1 MSIPKDLDVYQGYL
15 AEDENGLQNLGLS
28 PDTIER
34 VIRFRALYTYWCRFP
49 SKSVKEMVEWD
60 MQYYKVKESQAYDD
74 MHCIKI
80 IMGNL
85 QESSKK
91 FHRWR
96 LNQMIEEDRLAAKRA
111 GDHRAV
117 ASMQKNY
124 IKNNLTDKEDTPD
137 LAFDKIIPPVPE
149 LSTDPSTVTGK
160 KMPKLRL
167 EIAKLNKKF
176 GYEAEFAEY
185 EEIKDKEE

>member
-15 AEDENGLQNLGLS
+15 AEDENGLQDLGLP

-137 LAFDKIIPPVPE
+137 LAFDKIVPPVPE

-167 EIAKLNKKF
+167 EIARLNKKF

-185 EEIKDKEE
+185 EEVKDKED

>member
-15 AEDENGLQNLGLS
+15 AEDEDGLQNLGLS

-111 GDHRAV
+111 GDYRAV

-137 LAFDKIIPPVPE
+137 LAFDKIVPPVPE

-167 EIAKLNKKF
+167 EIARLNKKF

-185 EEIKDKEE
+185 EEVKDKED